1 MSYLAAN
8 PNATLNEAFNQL
20 ATTRGG
26 AVAGYT
32 SAANFLTSFN
42 TNGAN
47 FIANSMNLD
56 NDDTGAIGGL
66 DADGGAAKTAASVV
80 SDVGTRGGNDVL
92 TGFAETYENI
102 GSVGG
107 EKTQLTFQIGAKVGD
122 TLEAGIGAINAAA
135 LGILGSDLTTEA
147 GRAIT
152 QMDRALEYVNQE
164 RAKIG
169 AQLNRLESTIT
180 NLQTSTANL
189 SAARSRIRDADFAAE
204 TGRLTRAQIPQQAG
218 IAMMAQA
225 NAQPN
230 IVLSLLR

>member
-1 MSYLAAN
+1 M
-8 PNATLNEAFNQL
+8 
-20 ATTRGG
+20 
-26 AVAGYT
+26 
-32 SAANFLTSFN
+32 
-42 TNGAN
+42 
-47 FIANSMNLD
+47 
-56 NDDTGAIGGL
+56 
-66 DADGGAAKTAASVV
+66 
-80 SDVGTRGGNDVL
+80 
-92 TGFAETYENI
+92 
-102 GSVGG
+102 
-107 EKTQLTFQIGAKVGD
+107 
-122 TLEAGIGAINAAA
+122 
-135 LGILGSDLTTEA
+135 EA